1 MQKIELN
8 ACKQDIYPFLHIRL
22 PTNPRLRGAGGI
34 PLSPTDSP
42 GGVSAGQLQRKP
54 GESPEEHIARITAL
68 LDAAAE
74 AMAIAAME
82 HRRRLEEQ
90 KRRAKMKL

>member
-1 MQKIELN
+1 MHHALEADLASKN
-8 ACKQDIYPFLHIRL
+8 AWLGNFLL
-22 PTNPRLRGAGGI
+22 VGAVLCEAAYAVIGKKLTGV
-34 PLSPTDSP
+34 LSP
-42 GGVSAGQLQRKP
+42 K
-54 GESPEEHIARITAL
+54 RITAL
-68 LDAAAE
+68 INKAAE